1 MTQAGGGTPGA
12 PGPAPHTPA
21 TPQAPAA
28 TTAPAAPG
36 APAATDGTSS
46 SDTQQG
52 TGATRARAEALLT
65 FIVDEML
72 ARYGYDNVS
81 RDIWRRFNA
90 DGQRRTVVVVG
101 EVARGKSTLANA
113 LMGTRDASPE
123 GVALTTSTAVAI
135 GPATEELPAGRALL
149 FYPDHNETVP
159 AAELGRWV
167 TKEAHT
173 LNSETREDAPTRAFV
188 AVDSPALGD
197 ITVIDTPGVGGLNED
212 HAALATSS
220 ATQANVL
227 VIAVDASTP
236 ITSGEMEF
244 IRRTGAG
251 LGVVIVA
258 VTKTDKNLTRWR
270 EIAEKDRELLREHL
284 DRDIPVIGVSS
295 LLATAPA
302 AVGADREAAVRAS
315 GIEELRG
322 EITERFTHAED
333 LPAINGLRTAV
344 DGLRAL
350 DAQLA
355 EEHKVAAAGAEALP
369 ELSEKMEQLRTLK
382 REAEQWEHYLNRD
395 MTMARQEA
403 LGELDARLQEI
414 RESWHEKIRKKGMK
428 VLRSNA
434 QYFTGEIE
442 KDFRAAVLEAA
453 ETYSRLVR
461 DNIVAPRFEDPLIW
475 NDIEE
480 DIAKAVANQ
489 EFQTGE
495 VKSKGEGVF
504 DPMMLMMGFSGGTMI
519 GTVLG
524 TAISFTGLGLV
535 AGAGWIAFNVG
546 FRAMRAGKNNLMNW
560 IRETTA
566 ATKVF
571 TNRRLETITAN
582 ARPAIVIRYREYLRT
597 TTETVQRQIR
607 EAEAAAKRDRQQRE
621 RNLARL
627 KKNRQV
633 IAKNI
638 ARAEDLIK
646 KLEVDA

>member
-12 PGPAPHTPA
+12 PGP
-21 TPQAPAA
+21 TPQPP
-28 TTAPAAPG
+28 TTPG
-36 APAATDGTSS
+36 APTATTGTSS
-46 SDTQQG
+46 SG
-52 TGATRARAEALLT
+52 TGQAATPQKSDTSQGAGSPRARAEALLT

-101 EVARGKSTLANA
+101 EVSRGKSALANA
-113 LMGTRDASPE
+113 LMDARDASPE
-123 GVALTTSTAVAI
+123 GVALTTSTAVAL
-135 GPATEELPAGRALL
+135 GPATDELPAGRALL
-149 FYPDHNETVP
+149 FYPDHNDTVP

-167 TKEAHT
+167 TKEAHS
-173 LNSETREDAPTRAFV
+173 LSSETRDDAPTRAFV
-188 AVDSPALGD
+188 AVDAPALGD

-236 ITSGEMEF
+236 ITSGEMDF
-244 IRRTGAG
+244 IRRTGSG
-251 LGVVIVA
+251 LGAVIVA

-270 EIAEKDRELLREHL
+270 EIVDKDRELLREHL
-284 DRDIPVIGVSS
+284 GRDIPVIGVSS

-302 AVGADREAAVRAS
+302 AVGGDRDAVVRAS
-315 GIEELRG
+315 GIGELRG

-344 DGLRAL
+344 DGLHAL

-355 EEHKVAAAGAEALP
+355 EEYKVAAAGEQALP
-369 ELSEKMEQLRTLK
+369 ELSGKMEQLRTLK

-403 LGELDARLQEI
+403 LGELDTRLQEI
-414 RESWHEKIRKKGMK
+414 RETWHEKIRRKGMK

-442 KDFRAAVLEAA
+442 KDFRSAVLEAA
-453 ETYSRLVR
+453 ETYSRLLR
-461 DNIVAPRFEDPLIW
+461 DKIVTPRFGDPLIW

-489 EFQTGE
+489 EFHTGE

-535 AGAGWIAFNVG
+535 AGAGWIAFNVS

-607 EAEAAAKRDRQQRE
+607 EAEAAAKRDKQQRE
-621 RNLARL
+621 KNLARL
-627 KKNRQV
+627 KKNRRV

-646 KLEVDA
+646 TLEVAG